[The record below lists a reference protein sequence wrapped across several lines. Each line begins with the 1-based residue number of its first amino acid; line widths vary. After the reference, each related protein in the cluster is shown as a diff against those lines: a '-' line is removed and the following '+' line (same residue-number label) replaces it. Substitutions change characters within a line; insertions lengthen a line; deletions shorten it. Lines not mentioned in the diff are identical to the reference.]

1 MYVCMALYSLSS
13 QHLLIP
19 WLWGKQSSAFVG
31 TETAKIQLLFIRT
44 TFFYD
49 CNDYFS
55 FLWSITIILF
65 RKTFAV
71 LVEVCN
77 GLHNEFFTVFII
89 EMMFSQMCQNKQN
102 SHKTLGL
109 AQNKGLALSWNPTI
123 PAKPFLLRI
132 FVNSLIK
139 NVLTQP
145 C

>member
-1 MYVCMALYSLSS
+1 MYGLVFIAVTTSSNTMAMRKT
-13 QHLLIP
+13 
-19 WLWGKQSSAFVG
+19 KQCLCRHWNCQNTIIVHTHNFFF
-31 TETAKIQLLFIRT
+31 TTAMIILV
-44 TFFYD
+44 
-49 CNDYFS
+49 

-123 PAKPFLLRI
+123 PAKPF
-132 FVNSLIK
+132 FAAYF
-139 NVLTQP
+139 
-145 C
+145 CE